1 VFGHRYFGARYFGPR
16 YFGDGGVAPLAP
28 AEFPKYTLV
37 GRGSGV
43 TVYGK
48 GYGGTLKGRGTGCT
62 VYGKGFGGTLKG
74 RGSTALIVARWRR
87 MSLYQDLE
95 FHLGEHWNVNFE
107 VNDGNDA
114 NIDITSATIQFR
126 VVTSAGTTAMT
137 RTVGDGITITTAATG
152 LCALSVTPTMQT
164 TASIAAGRYKWEF
177 RVTTTGGTITVQARG
192 NLNVLPS
199 LY

>member
-126 VVTSAGTTAMT
+126 VVTSAGVTAMT